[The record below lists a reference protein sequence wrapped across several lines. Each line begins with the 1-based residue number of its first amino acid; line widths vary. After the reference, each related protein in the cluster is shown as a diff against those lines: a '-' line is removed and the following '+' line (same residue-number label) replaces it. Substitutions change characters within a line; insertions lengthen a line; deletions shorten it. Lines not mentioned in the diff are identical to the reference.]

1 MPASGGNELGIGLQD
16 LKNAK
21 GRLHNPN
28 NGLNEQ
34 IEFNQK
40 LLELRVVAS
49 FFALLIMGTLLSW
62 MVGMPPLIKYGFT
75 SAAVL
80 ALMIYFIICIR
91 RRRNLEKLRDAQ
103 LREHIESK
111 ATK

>member
-1 MPASGGNELGIGLQD
+1 MTASGGNELGIGLQD
-16 LKNAK
+16 LKYAK
-21 GRLHNPN
+21 SRLHNP

-40 LLELRVVAS
+40 LLDLRVVAS

-62 MVGMPPLIKYGFT
+62 MVGMPPIIKYGFT
-75 SAAVL
+75 SSALL
-80 ALMIYFIICIR
+80 ALMIYLIMHIR
-91 RRRNLEKLRDAQ
+91 RRRNLGKLRDAQ

-111 ATK
+111 TTK

>member
-28 NGLNEQ
+28 GLNEQ

-40 LLELRVVAS
+40 LLDLRVVAS

-75 SAAVL
+75 SAAAL
-80 ALMIYFIICIR
+80 ALMIYLIICIYR
-91 RRRNLEKLRDAQ
+91 RKHLEKLRDAQ